1 MFFRKISARSCT
13 ALFTLLVFASG
24 SFAQTPKPRQETL
37 LNGLKL
43 LMWRESTANKVTLKV
58 RIHSGSSF
66 DPQGREGVM
75 KILAENIF
83 PTPESRDFFKDDL
96 GGSLEIVSNYDYI
109 QINASSAPDQF
120 LTLLETVGRAI
131 STPVIDK
138 ETTAKL
144 RARQLERVTQL
155 EKDPAYVADVAAAK
169 RLLGTF
175 PYGRPSEGTLES
187 VSRIDFADLIDAKQR
202 FLTADNA
209 IVALSGNFDPDLAYR
224 AVRRTFGSWLKADKK
239 VPSTFRQPDAP
250 PTAAQ
255 VIDSPV
261 PGSFEVRYIARGY
274 SFNDK
279 DFAASGVL
287 ARIIEN
293 RIKEKVP
300 AEYRSGIRVRSEGR
314 ILPGFISVGLSGV
327 ASTTVESKIEAN
339 DLVSAAIQTKITDT
353 EFNSA
358 KAAYTQEWYAKN
370 PVDRQLDID
379 TYKMVSI
386 DDQRQTVSGLTAADV
401 QRVADALSKQ
411 PVAVVV
417 LNTSKTS
424 N

>member
-1 MFFRKISARSCT
+1 
-13 ALFTLLVFASG
+13 
-24 SFAQTPKPRQETL
+24 
-37 LNGLKL
+37 
-43 LMWRESTANKVTLKV
+43 
-58 RIHSGSSF
+58 
-66 DPQGREGVM
+66 
-75 KILAENIF
+75 
-83 PTPESRDFFKDDL
+83 
-96 GGSLEIVSNYDYI
+96 
-109 QINASSAPDQF
+109 
-120 LTLLETVGRAI
+120 
-131 STPVIDK
+131 
-138 ETTAKL
+138 
-144 RARQLERVTQL
+144 
-155 EKDPAYVADVAAAK
+155 
-169 RLLGTF
+169 
-175 PYGRPSEGTLES
+175 
-187 VSRIDFADLIDAKQR
+187 
-202 FLTADNA
+202 
-209 IVALSGNFDPDLAYR
+209 
-224 AVRRTFGSWLKADKK
+224 VRRTFGSWLKADKK

-261 PGSFEVRYIARGY
+261 PGTFEVRYIARGY

-314 ILPGFISVGLSGV
+314 ILPGFISVGMSGV

-358 KAAYTQEWYAKN
+358 KTAFTQEWNAKN

-379 TYKMVSI
+379 TYQMVSI